1 MEGSMDYELSLNYA
15 PVVAV
20 FAEAPEAQAVE
31 VASAEGDSF
40 VLPDAAGVPEGVELE
55 NFEAGGLLF
64 DLTGTATDAAVLEF
78 LDAWGGAEA
87 FAAFYYGFYAE
98 ATGAPAPTAVHFNT
112 MEDGTL
118 AWYAGAA

>member
-1 MEGSMDYELSLNYA
+1 MEDVFEFTVA
-15 PVVAV
+15 VDPVVPV
-20 FAEAPEAQAVE
+20 FYAAPEAQAVAE
-31 VASAEGDSF
+31 ASAEGDSF

-55 NFEAGGLLF
+55 NFEAGGLFF

-87 FAAFYYGFYAE
+87 FAEFYYGFYAQ